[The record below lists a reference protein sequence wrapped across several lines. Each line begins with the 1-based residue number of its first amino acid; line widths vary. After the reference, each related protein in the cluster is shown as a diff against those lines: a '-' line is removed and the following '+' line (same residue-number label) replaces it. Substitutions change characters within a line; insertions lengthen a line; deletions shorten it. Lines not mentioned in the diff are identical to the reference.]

1 MEPKILVA
9 GNTLEDQ
16 PNRRHTSNEISAPYE
31 VPQYPIEQIESKL
44 NRVKKEFDE
53 SSGQPVQA
61 MGPNIKGS
69 LTAAVSAAA
78 GPAVEVAKSLSI
90 QSSSI
95 ANADQIPPSKEVLD
109 DFKDIQIKSENEIAS
124 VIRKISSQKQA
135 WGTESTGLAVDPCI
149 DVVEDVDIEKEE
161 FIPHFQRVSV
171 SGDDNTGVSIFLL
184 I

>member
-1 MEPKILVA
+1 
-9 GNTLEDQ
+9 
-16 PNRRHTSNEISAPYE
+16 
-31 VPQYPIEQIESKL
+31 
-44 NRVKKEFDE
+44 
-53 SSGQPVQA
+53 

-69 LTAAVSAAA
+69 LTAAISAAA
-78 GPAVEVAKSLSI
+78 GPAVEVAKSLSV

-171 SGDDNTGVSIFLL
+171 SGDDNTGVSILFSHLRSDVKALVSNKIGWFLN
-184 I
+184 

>member
-1 MEPKILVA
+1 
-9 GNTLEDQ
+9 
-16 PNRRHTSNEISAPYE
+16 
-31 VPQYPIEQIESKL
+31 
-44 NRVKKEFDE
+44 
-53 SSGQPVQA
+53 

-69 LTAAVSAAA
+69 LTAAISAAA

-171 SGDDNTGVSIFLL
+171 SGDDNTGVSILYSYLRSDVKVLGSNFSLYIMKNVVGNIQVSHFKCL
-184 I
+184 S